1 MMNRWPIEINAYKHP
16 VNGAWILTTIVGN
29 YYKEQ
34 AFYYYSKRKAIAE
47 FRAQVRKELGK

>member
-34 AFYYYSKRKAIAE
+34 AFYYYTKRKAIAE